1 MARLQSKRLD
11 QPDEVRTFPLGRLDI
26 YELDDVVIGRTEF
39 QPGWHWAEHVKP
51 IAGTSSCQYHHVG
64 VCLAGRLGVRMD
76 DGTSYEIGSGTVF
89 DIPPGHDG
97 WVIGDE
103 PWLTY
108 DVAGMRAYGR
118 AIDDGERVLASILFT
133 DVVGSTATAE
143 RLGDARWR
151 ELLAQLEERTQFE
164 LDRRRGRLIKKT
176 GDGILAVF
184 DGAER
189 AIRTAAAI
197 CLEAKALEIQVRAG
211 VHTGEVELITGD
223 VRGVAVHVAARI
235 MALAGPSEVLVSG
248 TTHELVAGAS
258 LRFEDR
264 GAHELKG
271 LSGPRQVFGL
281 TGLD

>member
-11 QPDEVRTFPLGRLDI
+11 QPDEVRTFPLDRLDI

-133 DVVGSTATAE
+133 DIVGSTATAE

-235 MALAGPSEVLVSG
+235 MALAGPSEVLV
-248 TTHELVAGAS
+248 
-258 LRFEDR
+258 
-264 GAHELKG
+264 
-271 LSGPRQVFGL
+271 
-281 TGLD
+281 